1 MPMFEIRTWSCLSRP
16 GTATARIGIHQAGE
30 VELGL
35 SFDMSRTVAQ
45 GPECGQDEQDQA
57 NQQDRAH
64 RHDWKF
70 YCDALRRESSSRKAL
85 HRSCENER
93 MMIGLAFLV
102 ALQVGQW
109 STIPPL
115 NFPRQEAGVAAV
127 EGRVYVIG
135 GIGTDQQGSKVVEI
149 FDTQTGRWRL
159 GPSFPIPIHHPNVA
173 AVGSKIYVAGG
184 YSDPGFTPVAKVFE
198 LDIDTGVWAR
208 KADLRRAR
216 AAGAAIEYAGRMYVF
231 GGDAG
236 DRSVTDTRVYEPS
249 ADQWTELA
257 PMPTPRNHMGAAVLR
272 GRIYVVGG
280 RPGNLPVNEMYDP
293 ATNTWTTKPP
303 MPTARSGHAVGAYR
317 QSLIAIGG
325 EGNPRTSTGVF
336 SEVEAYNADLEDWT
350 SLEPMVV
357 PRHGIG
363 VGAIGNA
370 MFIPGGAVFEGYG
383 ATGQSD
389 FFEVREDLLLP
400 QYVAGG
406 GYSTEIVMTNPSATR
421 TAQVYVSLTDLNGRP
436 LETSSLEI
444 PPLASARFVG
454 MQSPSSASLVIGTA
468 RINANARLSAYATII
483 GGGTRA
489 SVYPA
494 GQARNVAFPIKQ
506 AGTEVQNAV
515 ALLNT
520 TNQAATLTIALLNS
534 RGEEVTRVSRQ
545 LSGNEQLSRFIDEFY
560 PGIRNG
566 EFSGTVTVRSTALVA
581 VVALQI
587 DRSGITTI
595 PVTPID

>member
-1 MPMFEIRTWSCLSRP
+1 
-16 GTATARIGIHQAGE
+16 
-30 VELGL
+30 
-35 SFDMSRTVAQ
+35 
-45 GPECGQDEQDQA
+45 
-57 NQQDRAH
+57 
-64 RHDWKF
+64 
-70 YCDALRRESSSRKAL
+70 
-85 HRSCENER
+85 
-93 MMIGLAFLV
+93 MIALAFLV

-109 STIPPL
+109 TTIPPL
-115 NFPRQEAGVAAV
+115 NVPRQEVGVAAV

-149 FDTQTGRWRL
+149 FDTQAGGWRL

-198 LDIDTGVWAR
+198 LDTDTELWTR

-216 AAGAAIEYAGRMYVF
+216 AAGAAVEYAGRMYVF
-231 GGDAG
+231 GGDTG
-236 DRSVTDTRVYEPS
+236 DRSVTDTSVYDPS
-249 ADQWTELA
+249 ADQWTELR

-325 EGNPRTSTGVF
+325 EGNPGTSTGVF

-363 VGAIGNA
+363 IGAIGNA

-483 GGGTRA
+483 GGSTRA
-489 SVYPA
+489 TVYPA
-494 GQARNVAFPIKQ
+494 GQTRNVAFPIKQ

-560 PGIRNG
+560 PDIRNG
-566 EFSGTVTVRSTALVA
+566 EFSGTVTVRSTVLVA

>member
-1 MPMFEIRTWSCLSRP
+1 
-16 GTATARIGIHQAGE
+16 
-30 VELGL
+30 
-35 SFDMSRTVAQ
+35 
-45 GPECGQDEQDQA
+45 
-57 NQQDRAH
+57 
-64 RHDWKF
+64 
-70 YCDALRRESSSRKAL
+70 
-85 HRSCENER
+85 
-93 MMIGLAFLV
+93 MIALAFLV

-109 STIPPL
+109 TTIPPL
-115 NFPRQEAGVAAV
+115 NVPRQEVGVAAV

-135 GIGTDQQGSKVVEI
+135 GIGTDQQGSRVVEI
-149 FDTQTGRWRL
+149 IDTQAGRWRL

-198 LDIDTGVWAR
+198 LDTDTELWTR

-216 AAGAAIEYAGRMYVF
+216 AAGAAVEYAGRMYVF
-231 GGDAG
+231 GGDTG
-236 DRSVTDTRVYEPS
+236 DRSVSDTSVYDPS
-249 ADQWTELA
+249 ADQWTEL
-257 PMPTPRNHMGAAVLR
+257 R
-272 GRIYVVGG
+272 
-280 RPGNLPVNEMYDP
+280 
-293 ATNTWTTKPP
+293 P

-325 EGNPRTSTGVF
+325 EGNPGTSTGVF
-336 SEVEAYNADLEDWT
+336 SEVEAYNAALEDWT

-363 VGAIGNA
+363 IGAIGNA
-370 MFIPGGAVFEGYG
+370 MVIPRGAVFEGYG

-421 TAQVYVSLTDLNGRP
+421 TAQVHVSLTDLNGRP

-489 SVYPA
+489 TVYPA

-520 TNQAATLTIALLNS
+520 TNQTATLTIALLNS
-534 RGEEVTRVSRQ
+534 RGE
-545 LSGNEQLSRFIDEFY
+545 LSALERRPYSFEYSLIG
-560 PGIRNG
+560 G
-566 EFSGTVTVRSTALVA
+566 ES
-581 VVALQI
+581 
-587 DRSGITTI
+587 
-595 PVTPID
+595 

>member
-1 MPMFEIRTWSCLSRP
+1 
-16 GTATARIGIHQAGE
+16 
-30 VELGL
+30 
-35 SFDMSRTVAQ
+35 
-45 GPECGQDEQDQA
+45 
-57 NQQDRAH
+57 
-64 RHDWKF
+64 
-70 YCDALRRESSSRKAL
+70 
-85 HRSCENER
+85 
-93 MMIGLAFLV
+93 MIGLAFLV

-109 STIPPL
+109 TTIPPL
-115 NFPRQEAGVAAV
+115 NVPRQEVGVAAV

-198 LDIDTGVWAR
+198 LDTDTGVWAR

-236 DRSVTDTRVYEPS
+236 DRSVTDTSVYDPS
-249 ADQWTELA
+249 ADQWTELR

-280 RPGNLPVNEMYDP
+280 RPGSLPVNEMYDP

-325 EGNPRTSTGVF
+325 EGNPGTSTGVF

-363 VGAIGNA
+363 IGAIGNA

-468 RINANARLSAYATII
+468 RINANARLSAYATVI

-489 SVYPA
+489 TVYPA

-534 RGEEVTRVSRQ
+534 RGEEITRVSRQ

-560 PGIRNG
+560 PDIRNG
-566 EFSGTVTVRSTALVA
+566 EFSGTVTVRSTVLVA

-587 DRSGITTI
+587 DRLGITTI